1 MKRAILLTL
10 WALVGASF
18 VQAASS
24 PIHHQR
30 TCFPKRLWST
40 GTVPAGYR
48 PCARVTK
55 VYEDGSTVVAVS
67 DASGVV
73 RYTYSVGAKDR

>member
-1 MKRAILLTL
+1 MRKLLVL
-10 WALVGASF
+10 GIWALVGASF

-24 PIHHQR
+24 PSQHR
-30 TCFPKRLWST
+30 TCFPAKLWST
-40 GTVPAGYR
+40 GSVDARYR

-55 VYEDGSTVVAVS
+55 VYEDGSTTVAVS
-67 DASGVV
+67 DADGTV